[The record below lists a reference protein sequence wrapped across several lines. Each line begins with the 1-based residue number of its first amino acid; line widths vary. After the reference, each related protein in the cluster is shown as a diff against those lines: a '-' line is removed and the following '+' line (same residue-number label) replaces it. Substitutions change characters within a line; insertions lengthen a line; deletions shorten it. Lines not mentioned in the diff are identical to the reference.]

1 MAKFTVA
8 FSMILAMQNNIYN
21 ALKVVFLLLLQA
33 LSCAQT
39 LCKVNQ
45 QIAKSFV
52 DEDIHILLFALL
64 YKDDKEPNSKELN
77 IGEPLEDTETRAENC
92 KCLFR

>member
-1 MAKFTVA
+1 
-8 FSMILAMQNNIYN
+8 MILAMQNNIYN